1 MGVFLAQAF
10 WLTFRIFD
18 CKSIV
23 MTTAS
28 LKKKLIAAISQEN
41 NKELLELF
49 NFLLKDQSSDGRI
62 SKKQYNDEL
71 DAAMKRIDSGKYLT
85 QSQVEKLAK
94 KW

>member
-1 MGVFLAQAF
+1 
-10 WLTFRIFD
+10 
-18 CKSIV
+18 

-28 LKKKLIAAISQEN
+28 LRKKLIAAISQE
-41 NKELLELF
+41 KSKDLLELF
-49 NFLLKDQSSDGRI
+49 DFLLKDQATVGRI

-85 QSQVEKLAK
+85 QSEVERLAR

>member
-1 MGVFLAQAF
+1 
-10 WLTFRIFD
+10 
-18 CKSIV
+18 

-28 LKKKLIAAISQEN
+28 LKKKLINAISQEN

-49 NFLLKDQSSDGRI
+49 DHILKEHSSGGRI

-71 DAAMKRIDSGKYLT
+71 DAAMKRMDSGQYLT

>member
-1 MGVFLAQAF
+1 
-10 WLTFRIFD
+10 
-18 CKSIV
+18 

-28 LKKKLIAAISQEN
+28 LKKKLISAIALEN

-49 NFLLKDQSSDGRI
+49 DFILKEHSSESRI
-62 SKKQYNDEL
+62 TKKQYNSEL
-71 DAAMKRIDSGKYLT
+71 DAAMKRIDSGQFLT